1 VTRDEER
8 AVHIAKIVAEA
19 PPLSDETRNRL
30 RAILA
35 GHLVAADGIGGG
47 RMSRNVPNGAGMR
60 SDPATTS
67 AVTSGT
73 HTEPTPD
80 EESHLHAIAAG

>member
-1 VTRDEER
+1 
-8 AVHIAKIVAEA
+8 
-19 PPLSDETRNRL
+19 
-30 RAILA
+30 
-35 GHLVAADGIGGG
+35 
-47 RMSRNVPNGAGMR
+47 MSRNVPNGAGMR